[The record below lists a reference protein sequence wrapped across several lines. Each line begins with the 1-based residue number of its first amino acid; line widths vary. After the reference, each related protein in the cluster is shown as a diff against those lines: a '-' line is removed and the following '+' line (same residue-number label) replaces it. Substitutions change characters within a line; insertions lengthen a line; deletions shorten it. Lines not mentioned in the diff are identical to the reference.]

1 MIKRPLMWVGLA
13 LVLGEVLGLV
23 KSVIVLAVIVGLI
36 VIIMT
41 ITFLACGSP
50 GKKEW
55 PSRFVLILPVVMLA
69 GYINFT
75 MAAVSMGL
83 ESVPIDRVKVSV
95 LGEIDKLEEKSNSIY
110 VYLKEARLDI
120 EIAGRM
126 TDTYYL
132 LLIIK
137 KDEYYTNLQPGD
149 MINAEGTLEEFAKP
163 ANPGQFNEFSYYKSL
178 GLHYKF
184 YSDTLTVTYSNTN
197 LYKKCLY
204 MIKNHLKNNYLS
216 LLDEQKAG
224 IIIGMVLGD
233 KQLITDEINDL
244 YKNSGIAHILAISG
258 LHVSFLGM
266 GFYNCLRKM
275 RVHTYLAT
283 GLGLFMVISYT
294 IMTGFAMSTFRAAIM
309 LFISFGGRLAGRTYD
324 ALTSAAA
331 ANILMLAVKPLLIYH
346 SGVWLSFT
354 AVLSLYI
361 LLPLLEKVLPKLAA
375 FRMLNPGL
383 SVTIGTLPV
392 IAWCYFEF
400 PLYSVLLNYI
410 VILFMGLLFPLA
422 FAAGIAAGLWWDLGI
437 FLAGGISWILEIYE
451 TACQFFL
458 NLPGARQIV
467 GKPSLMQ
474 IMIYFILI
482 FTGLILSRRLKK
494 RFLIISMAGL
504 LILCCRKP
512 LSELMV
518 TFIDV
523 GQGDSI
529 FIQVPGDINI
539 LVDGGST
546 SINGVGEYRL
556 IPFLKSLGIS
566 KLDYIAVTHT
576 DGDHIS
582 GIIEIIKEPEGI
594 SIENLILPDTELI
607 DESYLE
613 LEELAKSK
621 GIDVHY
627 MKRGDKMAVGDI
639 VLKCLHP
646 VQEFL
651 PDSKNAYSLVMDIA
665 YHNFDMLLTG
675 DIERNGEQV
684 LMSSGLLRQYD
695 ILKVAHH
702 GSKNSTGED
711 FLNSVKPVL
720 SVISCGKDNRYG
732 HPHEELIGRLS
743 EINSE
748 ILTTAVSGAITVI
761 TDGYRINVLEFSR

>member
-1 MIKRPLMWVGLA
+1 MWVGLA